1 MINNISFPNLGWSF
15 EVDRVA
21 FSIFGVDIYA
31 YGFLIGVGLL
41 LAFVYGAYESKKVDL
56 EQNDLLNMI
65 LICLPAAIVG
75 ARLYYVAFEWGR
87 YKDDLMSILNLRE
100 GGLAIYGG
108 VIGAAIGIFAYC
120 KVKKI
125 NIGKPLDIL
134 AIGLLIG
141 QAIGRWGNF
150 VNGEAYGG
158 ETTLPWAMTIVKNGM
173 TTASCVHPTFFYESL
188 WNVIG
193 FCLLFFTR
201 RKKTFEGEIFCRYM
215 IWYGVGRAMIE
226 GLRADSLYIGPL
238 RVSQILSLCLV
249 VAGIAIIFYMRK
261 KLNSNKG
268 KKQNSKNA

>member
-75 ARLYYVAFEWGR
+75 ARLYYVVFEWGR

-188 WNVIG
+188 WNAIG

-249 VAGIAIIFYMRK
+249 VAGIAIVIYKRK
-261 KLNSNKG
+261 NKT
-268 KKQNSKNA
+268 A